1 MYIYIYTCSNTGLP
15 LNDGHLPS
23 TSNYLSRWLTSYPLF
38 FSSAAPPLRALWTP
52 HCCRGHGH
60 PVPWWRVSSKRVR
73 GMAQEEPLV
82 SRPQKDAPYMVEQI
96 CLSWCP
102 WPFIVKKKHGSFP
115 TFITF
120 ACSYI
125 SMQHACPHVFELLQ
139 HYWQKTN
146 KAVSGILQH
155 ALHKRLRVATAI
167 LGSFVAIYAHWRMD
181 SI

>member
-1 MYIYIYTCSNTGLP
+1 MTVIYLQHPTICHGGWHHIRS
-15 LNDGHLPS
+15 
-23 TSNYLSRWLTSYPLF
+23 
-38 FSSAAPPLRALWTP
+38 FSPPLHPLW
-52 HCCRGHGH
+52 GLF
-60 PVPWWRVSSKRVR
+60 
-73 GMAQEEPLV
+73 EPLTAAG
-82 SRPQKDAPYMVEQI
+82 DTATL
-96 CLSWCP
+96 CLGDEWVPNGCGAWLKKNHWCP
-102 WPFIVKKKHGSFP
+102 DLKKTRLTWLNKYAFHDVHGLSLWKKKHGSFP